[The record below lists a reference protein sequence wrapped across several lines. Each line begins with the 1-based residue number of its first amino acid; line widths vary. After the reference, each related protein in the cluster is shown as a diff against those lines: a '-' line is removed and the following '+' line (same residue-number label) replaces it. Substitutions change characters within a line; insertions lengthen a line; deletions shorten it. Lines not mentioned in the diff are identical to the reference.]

1 MKVIAVVGAK
11 KTGKTTL
18 VERMVR
24 SLKGLGKVGTVK
36 DMMGHQVDS
45 GDTRRHFMAG
55 ADEVIGLGDAM
66 LKVTHD
72 GSLQSALKDLY
83 ADGMDFVVVEGFK
96 MSDLPKVVLGDV
108 QVARALKRVDLSQV
122 NDDLIREIVNLVL
135 GLEDFV
141 PYNQDCSDKI
151 S

>member
-1 MKVIAVVGAK
+1 
-11 KTGKTTL
+11 
-18 VERMVR
+18 
-24 SLKGLGKVGTVK
+24 
-36 DMMGHQVDS
+36 
-45 GDTRRHFMAG
+45 
-55 ADEVIGLGDAM
+55 M

-83 ADGMDFVVVEGFK
+83 DDGMDFVVVEGFK

-141 PYNQDCSDKI
+141 PYIQDCSGKI